1 MDRSFGILESVVGT
15 YGPLIVEYN
24 GKLHTEMCYKIERHH
39 VDRMI
44 KKIQD
49 IPFKRISQTTDRSFI
64 LVE

>member
-1 MDRSFGILESVVGT
+1 MDGSFGILESVVGT
-15 YGPLIVEYN
+15 YGPLIVEHR

-44 KKIQD
+44 NKIKD
-49 IPFKRISQTTDRSFI
+49 IPFTYISQTTDRSFV

>member
-1 MDRSFGILESVVGT
+1 MLDILQSVVGN
-15 YGPLIVEYN
+15 YGPLIVEHR

-44 KKIQD
+44 KKIKD
-49 IPFKRISQTTDRSFI
+49 IPFKYISQTTDRSFV

>member
-15 YGPLIVEYN
+15 YGQLIVEYK
-24 GKLHTEMCYKIERHH
+24 GKLQTAMCYKIERHH

-44 KKIQD
+44 KKIKD
-49 IPFKRISQTTDRSFI
+49 IPFKYISQTTDRSFV